1 MELENFISILVH
13 LSGAPIKNS
22 AAFHLAKAKSIFRER
37 NATFL
42 GTP

>member
-1 MELENFISILVH
+1 MELENFIAILVN
-13 LSGAPIKNS
+13 LSGAPITKN
-22 AAFHLAKAKSIFRER
+22 AAFHLDKAKSIFRER